1 MAAYQSAKQRA
12 VFWLCAGV
20 ATAFMIGVYGLA
32 DRISNGV
39 PV

>member
-1 MAAYQSAKQRA
+1 MGGYQRTKHKA

-20 ATAFMIGVYGLA
+20 VTTFMVAIYGLA

-39 PV
+39 PL